1 MQQIYRRT
9 PVPKSDF
16 NNNAKQLY
24 WNYTSAWVISG
35 KFTKHPF
42 LRTSLDGCLWKGLF
56 RHSLQTFSLSKQ
68 YLEKNACLLLR
79 YTYTIKYTW
88 YLKNSNS
95 SLISRSWFSSCS
107 FTFNIIL
114 WQNSWVLSS
123 VVKSQWEPTISM

>member
-16 NNNAKQLY
+16 NNIAKQLY

-35 KFTKHPF
+35 KFAKHPF
-42 LRTSLDGCLWKGLF
+42 LRTTLDGCLWKGLF
-56 RHSLQTFSLSKQ
+56 RHSLQTFSLSQTISGKKCM
-68 YLEKNACLLLR
+68 LVIALS
-79 YTYTIKYTW
+79 YTIKYKW

-114 WQNSWVLSS
+114 WQNSWILSS